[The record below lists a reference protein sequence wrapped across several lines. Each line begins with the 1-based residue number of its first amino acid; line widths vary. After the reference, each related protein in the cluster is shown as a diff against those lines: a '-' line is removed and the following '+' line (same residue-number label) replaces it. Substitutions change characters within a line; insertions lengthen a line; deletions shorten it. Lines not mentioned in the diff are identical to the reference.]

1 MDIKAFP
8 TDQQEY
14 TMRIQDGDF
23 IPDDGFDTVIYMSLL
38 TDARATEDQVAVP
51 ENRRGWPGNLVSP
64 VEDRQLGGWLWLVD
78 QSRLTPDTLNRA
90 INYAQLSLNHLVED
104 GLAKSVVVS
113 GEIVPRSGIQLIIVI
128 TSVSGVTSTH
138 YVNLWGNTGNA
149 A

>member
-1 MDIKAFP
+1 MDIKAFK

-14 TMRIQDGDF
+14 TVRIQDGDF
-23 IPDDGFDTVIYMSLL
+23 IPDDGFDTVIHMSLL

-78 QSRLTPDTLNRA
+78 QSRLTADTLNRS

-113 GEIVPRSGIQLIIVI
+113 GEIVPRSGIQLTIVI

-138 YVNLWGNTGNA
+138 YVKLWENTGNA